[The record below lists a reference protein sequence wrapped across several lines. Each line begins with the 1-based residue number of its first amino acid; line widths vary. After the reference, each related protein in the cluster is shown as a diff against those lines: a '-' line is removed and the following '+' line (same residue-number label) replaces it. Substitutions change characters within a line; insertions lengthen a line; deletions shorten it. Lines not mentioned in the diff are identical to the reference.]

1 MMNTISIQ
9 GVKGSFHDEA
19 AQKYFQNPIIIDSQM
34 TFSSLINSVKNN
46 NVDYGIIAV
55 ENTISGTIHS
65 NFNLIKQSNL
75 EITGEVYLSIKQ
87 NLAVLPGVSFNDL
100 DQVQSHYMAINQ
112 CRDFFKKYPHIK
124 LIDSTDTAHT
134 MQLIANKK
142 LDTIAAI
149 GSKLAAEYYG
159 LNIIAESIESNK
171 ENYTRFL
178 ILRKKI
184 INCNNNFNKVS
195 LCITVP
201 NLKGSLAKILNIIY
215 THDIDLSKI
224 ESIPIIGEP
233 WNYSFYLDLIFNNCE
248 NYFKMI
254 YAINPFIG
262 QLDVL
267 GKYLKGEKSFNQIH
281 KT

>member
-112 CRDFFKKYPHIK
+112 F
-124 LIDSTDTAHT
+124 
-134 MQLIANKK
+134 
-142 LDTIAAI
+142 
-149 GSKLAAEYYG
+149 
-159 LNIIAESIESNK
+159 
-171 ENYTRFL
+171 
-178 ILRKKI
+178 
-184 INCNNNFNKVS
+184 
-195 LCITVP
+195 
-201 NLKGSLAKILNIIY
+201 
-215 THDIDLSKI
+215 
-224 ESIPIIGEP
+224 
-233 WNYSFYLDLIFNNCE
+233 
-248 NYFKMI
+248 
-254 YAINPFIG
+254 
-262 QLDVL
+262 
-267 GKYLKGEKSFNQIH
+267 
-281 KT
+281 